1 MISLSILFICSKPVR
16 AESPI
21 QLYYYDRAPYAVTDT
36 QGEVSGLCAA
46 PAASAFKQAG
56 IPFQWKKMPFKRQL
70 VTIKHNKKKA
80 CGIGWFKNRQLV
92 TIKHNKKKACGI
104 GWFKNTERES
114 FARFTDSIYQD
125 KPAVTISKKGNK
137 ALDQHRDLKSL
148 FVDKKIKL
156 LVKDGFSYG
165 TYIDEL
171 INSYDPKIV
180 SVVNSTN
187 VEMLQ
192 MILSGRADYF
202 FISEEEAEHII
213 AAAGYEM
220 SQFQLQHFD
229 DMPAG
234 NRRYIACSQQV
245 SPEIIDLLNRA
256 LK

>member
-1 MISLSILFICSKPVR
+1 MRYFNVLISMILLFICSMPVK
-16 AESPI
+16 AENII
-21 QLYYYDRAPYAVTDT
+21 QVYYYDRAPYAVTDL
-36 QGEVSGLCAA
+36 QGAVSGLLAT
-46 PAASAFKQAG
+46 PVQDAFKQAG

-70 VTIKHNKKKA
+70 VTIKHNKKMA
-80 CGIGWFKNRQLV
+80 CGIGWFKNP
-92 TIKHNKKKACGI
+92 
-104 GWFKNTERES
+104 EREA
-114 FARFTDSIYQD
+114 FARFTDPIYQD

-137 ALDQHRDLKSL
+137 ALEQYRDLKSL
-148 FVDKKIKL
+148 FADKKIKL

-171 INSYDPKIV
+171 VNNYNPVIV
-180 SVVNSTN
+180 SVGTSTN
-187 VEMLQ
+187 VQMLQ

-213 AAAGYEM
+213 STAGYEM
-220 SQFQLQHFD
+220 SQFQLQHFN

-245 SPEIIDLLNRA
+245 SPETIDLLNRA

>member
-56 IPFQWKKMPFKRQL
+56 IPFQWKKMPFK
-70 VTIKHNKKKA
+70 
-80 CGIGWFKNRQLV
+80 RQLV

-245 SPEIIDLLNRA
+245 SPEIIDLLNSA

>member
-1 MISLSILFICSKPVR
+1 MRYFNVLILTSIFFICSMPVK

-36 QGEVSGLCAA
+36 QVDVSGLTAT
-46 PAASAFKQAG
+46 PAANAFNQAG

-70 VTIKHNKKKA
+70 VTIKHNKKMA
-80 CGIGWFKNRQLV
+80 CGIGWFKNP
-92 TIKHNKKKACGI
+92 
-104 GWFKNTERES
+104 ERES

-125 KPAVTISKKGNK
+125 QPAVTISKKGNN
-137 ALDQHRDLKSL
+137 ALEQHTDLKSL
-148 FVDKKIKL
+148 FKDKQIKL

-165 TYIDEL
+165 AHIDEL
-171 INSYDPKIV
+171 INNYNPEIV
-180 SVVNSTN
+180 SIVTSTN
-187 VEMLQ
+187 VQMLQ

-213 AAAGYEM
+213 LTAGFEM
-220 SQFQLQHFD
+220 SQFQLQHFA

-234 NRRYIACSQQV
+234 NRRYIACSQRV
-245 SPEIIDLLNRA
+245 SSEVVDLLNRV

>member
-1 MISLSILFICSKPVR
+1 MRYFSSLIAMSILFVCSIPVN
-16 AESPI
+16 AENPI
-21 QLYYYDRAPYAVTDT
+21 QLYYYDRAPFALTDT
-36 QGEVSGLCAA
+36 QGEVSGLCAT
-46 PAASAFKQAG
+46 PAVKAFKQAG

-70 VTIKHNKKKA
+70 VTIKHNKKMA
-80 CGIGWFKNRQLV
+80 CGIGWFRNP
-92 TIKHNKKKACGI
+92 
-104 GWFKNTERES
+104 ERET
-114 FARFTDSIYQD
+114 FARFTDPIYQD

-148 FVDKKIKL
+148 FEDNKIKL

-171 INSYDPKIV
+171 INNYDSEIV

-187 VEMLQ
+187 VQMLQ

-213 AAAGYEM
+213 SAAGYEV
-220 SQFQLQHFD
+220 SQFQILHYN

-234 NRRYIACSQQV
+234 NRRYITCSQQV
-245 SPEIIDLLNRA
+245 TPEIIDLLNRA